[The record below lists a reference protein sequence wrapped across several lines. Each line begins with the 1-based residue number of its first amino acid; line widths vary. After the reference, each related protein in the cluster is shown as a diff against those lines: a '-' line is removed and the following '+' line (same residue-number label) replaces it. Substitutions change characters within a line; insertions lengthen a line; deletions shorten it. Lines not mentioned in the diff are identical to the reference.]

1 MTVQND
7 YRTALENR
15 GWIIEKQLA
24 RGAVSMKHPK
34 YVFKFYLGSHGS
46 LRKGQTRSG
55 SLPVGPRWFADFLD
69 GLVG

>member
-1 MTVQND
+1 MTMMTD

-15 GWIIEKQLA
+15 GWVLEKQLA
-24 RGAVSMKHPK
+24 RGISMKHPQHK
-34 YVFKFYLGSHGS
+34 FKFYLGLRGS

-55 SLPVGPRWFADFLD
+55 SVPVGRIWFADFLD